1 MNKKVSNLNTGSKLA
16 VLTVMAIT
24 MSVIVGIGFGA
35 TAATIMAFST
45 LPSFAIVVMMEL
57 KGGAE

>member
-1 MNKKVSNLNTGSKLA
+1 MFQTKLA

-57 KGGAE
+57 KGGA